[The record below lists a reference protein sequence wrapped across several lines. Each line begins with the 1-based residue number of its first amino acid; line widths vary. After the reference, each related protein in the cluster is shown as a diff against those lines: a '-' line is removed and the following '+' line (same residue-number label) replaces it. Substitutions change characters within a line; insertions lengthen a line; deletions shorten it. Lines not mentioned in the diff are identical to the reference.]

1 MDRVPAAYIRR
12 SFVDSDSPGDIS
24 EMAQLAAVKKLA
36 AADGHN
42 GNLEVFSD
50 WGVSA
55 DVAKSAKRTEYT
67 RLLADMEEGRILAV
81 YAFDVDR
88 LYRDPRDLIRLQD
101 AAQRHA
107 VTITTAGGRLAIGDG
122 DDPAAEGFAF
132 MGAVFGR
139 MELQKSKKRARAA
152 MAARRERGDRM
163 GQPPYGYRTARD
175 DAGRIIH
182 VSDPGRPVAVV
193 LDAYREAG
201 SIMGAAKLLQARGVP
216 APKGGR
222 RWGQHTVTSVIEHNA
237 PELLPRRGPGGRRTP
252 AHALLAQLLRCHCG
266 HVMTPNRSRGQ
277 YYCPAGHR
285 DGSVVHGKITA
296 TEAAILPW
304 IRAEVGRLRAPE
316 AVSLAADNAAQRD
329 ALAGRIERAHELY
342 IAGAITRE
350 RHDAEAAAVTAGL
363 DRLGD
368 TETVAAVPAI
378 DWTWAPRD
386 VNGVLRAILERVDLG
401 ADLRPVSAVW
411 RVPEWRS
418 SDAAAPAS
426 RP

>member
-12 SFVDSDSPGDIS
+12 SFVDAESPGDIS
-24 EMAQLAAVKKLA
+24 ELAQLAAVKKLA

-42 GNLEVFSD
+42 GNLQVFSD

-67 RLLADMEEGRILAV
+67 RLLADMEDGRILAV

-101 AAQRHA
+101 AAQRHT
-107 VTITTAGGRLAIGDG
+107 VTITTTGGRLAIGDG
-122 DDPAAEGFAF
+122 DDPTAEGFAF

-182 VSDPGRPVAVV
+182 VPDPEHPASVV
-193 LDAYREAG
+193 VDAYREAG
-201 SIMGAAKLLQARGVP
+201 SIMGAAKLLQARGIP
-216 APKGGR
+216 APKGGH

-237 PELLPRRGPGGRRTP
+237 PELRPRKGPSGRRTP
-252 AHALLAQLLRCHCG
+252 AHAILAQLLRCHCG
-266 HVMTPNRSRGQ
+266 HVMTPNRARGQ

-285 DGSVVHGKITA
+285 DGSEIHGKITA
-296 TEAAILPW
+296 TEAAILPFV
-304 IRAEVGRLRAPE
+304 RAEVARLRLPD
-316 AVSLAADNAAQRD
+316 AVTMAADNAVQRD
-329 ALAGRIERAHELY
+329 ALAGRLERAHEVY
-342 IAGAITRE
+342 VAGAWTRE
-350 RHDAEAAAVTAGL
+350 RHAAEVAAVTAEL

-368 TETVAAVPAI
+368 AETLVAIPAI

-386 VNGVLRAILERVDLG
+386 VNAILRAILERVELG
-401 ADLRPVSAVW
+401 PDLRPVSAVW
-411 RVPEWRS
+411 RNPELR
-418 SDAAAPAS
+418 
-426 RP
+426 R